1 MITIVIPVKK
11 KNCDNKKEGRK
22 KCNIISVKKLK
33 LFSF

>member
-11 KNCDNKKEGRK
+11 RIVIIKRK
-22 KCNIISVKKLK
+22 GEKSVNIISVKKLK